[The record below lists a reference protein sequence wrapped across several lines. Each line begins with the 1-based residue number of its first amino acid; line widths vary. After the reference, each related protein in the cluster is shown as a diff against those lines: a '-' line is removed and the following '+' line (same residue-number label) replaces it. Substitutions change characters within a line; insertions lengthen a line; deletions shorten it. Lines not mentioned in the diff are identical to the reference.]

1 MAVSPIE
8 IGNLLKY
15 ITEKK
20 DIKSNLNIDQTCT
33 IDAGDPKPLI
43 KIFNY
48 LINYLNQ
55 INEGVIDISLKE
67 QSEGCLLCL
76 IISTSSNQLPP
87 MSDKLQNALEI
98 YNAAMRI
105 VFEEGKY
112 AQILINFCDGH
123 VPDQVI
129 VEV

>member
-1 MAVSPIE
+1 MTVSPIE
-8 IGNLLKY
+8 IGNLLRY
-15 ITEKK
+15 ITENKP
-20 DIKSNLNIDQTCT
+20 IKSNLNIDQTCT
-33 IDAGDPKPLI
+33 INAGDPKPLI
-43 KIFNY
+43 KILNY
-48 LINYLNQ
+48 LLNYLDQ
-55 INEGVIDISLKE
+55 ISEGIIDISLKE

-76 IISTSSNQLPP
+76 IISTSSKTLPP
-87 MSDKLQNALEI
+87 VSENLEKALKN

-123 VPDQVI
+123 VPNQVI